1 MTFCSL
7 WWILIVSLG
16 VNPRVADPWF
26 GPWPLWFFFSFRLLQ
41 LASWNGFWSTDYLC
55 AAFTWQ
61 LVRMEEAIKET
72 LQNKHY
78 FLSWVFF
85 FLAAEPAAAVQ
96 TGWWMQTIWNNSFS
110 LGSINTTF
118 SLLMCVCV
126 CHNTHTRGGG
136 DFYFTALETDSYYR
150 FNDFTFQSVPLDFS
164 AVNVVKKKLNVEID
178 GHSDIKKTSCKSLFT
193 WFLHW
198 LLSRTR
204 TLRVLPPQ
212 AEQNSILRTS
222 EPLTHACSLV
232 NRCGTCQAEKL
243 IYDARQKF

>member
-1 MTFCSL
+1 
-7 WWILIVSLG
+7 
-16 VNPRVADPWF
+16 
-26 GPWPLWFFFSFRLLQ
+26 
-41 LASWNGFWSTDYLC
+41 
-55 AAFTWQ
+55 
-61 LVRMEEAIKET
+61 MEEAIKET

-164 AVNVVKKKLNVEID
+164 AVNVVKKKLSERGDRWPQWHKKNILQKLVYMIPALTVEQNQNCEGAASSGWAELNPSYIWAVD
-178 GHSDIKKTSCKSLFT
+178 SR
-193 WFLHW
+193 
-198 LLSRTR
+198 LLSGEQMWDMSGWEVN
-204 TLRVLPPQ
+204 LRRAAKVLG
-212 AEQNSILRTS
+212 
-222 EPLTHACSLV
+222 
-232 NRCGTCQAEKL
+232 RCGHFPG
-243 IYDARQKF
+243 KFPFFCSFFPHCEEFKETSD

>member
-1 MTFCSL
+1 MST
-7 WWILIVSLG
+7 LG
-16 VNPRVADPWF
+16 SQTPGLGRDPCD
-26 GPWPLWFFFSFRLLQ
+26 FFFSFQLLQ

-164 AVNVVKKKLNVEID
+164 AVNVVKKKLSERGD
-178 GHSDIKKTSCKSLFT
+178 RWPQWHKKKHPAKACLHDSCTDCWAEPEL
-193 WFLHW
+193 WGCCL
-198 LLSRTR
+198 LRLSRTQSFVHLSR
-204 TLRVLPPQ
+204 WLTPALWWTDVGHVRLR
-212 AEQNSILRTS
+212 S
-222 EPLTHACSLV
+222 
-232 NRCGTCQAEKL
+232 
-243 IYDARQKF
+243 